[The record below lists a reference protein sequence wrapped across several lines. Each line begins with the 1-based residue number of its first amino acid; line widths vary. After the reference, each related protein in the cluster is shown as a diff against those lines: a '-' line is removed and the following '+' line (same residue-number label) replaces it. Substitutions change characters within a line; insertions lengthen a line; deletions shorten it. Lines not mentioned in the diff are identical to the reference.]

1 MYFKNNANVR
11 RTPRLAR
18 DAQFR
23 RTAAGRD
30 SGYAVQRFCSRL
42 HAAPPWSPK
51 TGVAGRM
58 LQWNIGPV
66 NQRDDVF
73 LADFSDFPQGLA
85 AIAFAL
91 GQMDYGSHFP
101 NE

>member
-1 MYFKNNANVR
+1 MYFQNNARASDAEGRGTLNSGEPLPVA
-11 RTPRLAR
+11 TPVTL
-18 DAQFR
+18 F
-23 RTAAGRD
+23 
-30 SGYAVQRFCSRL
+30 SGFCSRL

-58 LQWNIGPV
+58 LQWNIGLV